1 MPLRCTAEQT
11 EMCRHIS
18 EAVLPSTL
26 LLRRAAVKA
35 AGNALAV
42 ARIIQTPVCE
52 AVIAGP
58 RRVWAIRHLAAV
70 GHLTGRGQQEQKRMG
85 LQKLELRNPPRT
97 DRESIGLT
105 QPTTVLPLITHLGT
119 WTRPKRGGPG
129 TLRAGPC
136 VGGGSVLVGLLA
148 LLG

>member
-1 MPLRCTAEQT
+1 VPLRCTAEQT
-11 EMCRHIS
+11 EMCRYIS

-58 RRVWAIRHLAAV
+58 RRV
-70 GHLTGRGQQEQKRMG
+70 
-85 LQKLELRNPPRT
+85 
-97 DRESIGLT
+97 
-105 QPTTVLPLITHLGT
+105 
-119 WTRPKRGGPG
+119 
-129 TLRAGPC
+129 
-136 VGGGSVLVGLLA
+136 
-148 LLG
+148 